1 MTSEFQMIAKTFQ
14 GLEEVLA
21 AELTELGA
29 NDIVVGNRMVSFTG
43 DKEMLYR
50 ANFCLRTAVR
60 VLKPI
65 SGFEATNADEV
76 YEAVR
81 AVEWADY
88 MAVDQTFAV
97 DAVVFSESFTH
108 SKFVAYRVKD
118 AIADYW
124 RERTGKRPNVTL
136 TNPDIRLN
144 IHIAEQECTL
154 SLDAS
159 GESLHLR
166 GYRMGSVEAPLNEVL
181 AAGLLKLAGWDGQ
194 QDLIDPMCGSGTILV
209 EAALMARNIYPG
221 VFRKGFGF
229 EKWAD
234 FDADLL
240 ERIYNDDSAER
251 PFEHTIYG
259 YDINHKAVEVTTAN
273 AKAAGVAG
281 CIKVEQRPLE
291 AFEAPSTNALF
302 ITNPPYGERITTDD
316 LLGLYRTLGTQLKQ
330 QMQGAEAWVLALHDE
345 CFAQIGLRPSVT
357 LPMLNGALEC
367 EFRKYQLFKGG
378 MREFRKEGGEIKTSE
393 DRRRNDTKK
402 PLRKRHDRP
411 EGERRWE
418 DRPRRDD
425 RFEDEIPEALRHHH
439 RYFMQQERRRK
450 FAEQRSDDQ
459 KPYFKRD
466 NDSSERP
473 RKEWRKR
480 DDDRQRPPFRKEGGF
495 KPYDRREGDSS
506 ERPRKPWQKRDD
518 DRQRPSFKRG
528 GNQRDFKRDGQ
539 SKPYGRR
546 DNGQKPYG
554 KRNDRRPRRND
565 NDND

>member
-1 MTSEFQMIAKTFQ
+1 MTQDFQMIAKTFQ

-21 AELTELGA
+21 TELAELGA
-29 NDIVVGNRMVSFTG
+29 NDIVPGNRMVSFTG

-81 AVEWADY
+81 AIEWSDY
-88 MAVDQTFAV
+88 MTVEQTFAV
-97 DAVVFSESFTH
+97 DAVVYSESFTH

-124 RERTGKRPNVTL
+124 RARTEKRPNVTL
-136 TNPDIRLN
+136 TNPDIRIN

-166 GYRMGSVEAPLNEVL
+166 GYRTGSVEAPLNEVL

-194 QDLIDPMCGSGTILV
+194 QDLIDPMCGSGTFLV
-209 EAALMARNIYPG
+209 EAALIAHNIYPG
-221 VFRKGFGF
+221 VFRQGFGF

-251 PFEHTIYG
+251 EFTHTIYG
-259 YDINHKAVEVTTAN
+259 YDVNRKAIEVTLAN
-273 AKAAGVAG
+273 AKAAGVASS
-281 CIKVEQRPLE
+281 IKAEVRPLE
-291 AFEAPSTNALF
+291 AFEAPSTDALF

-330 QMQGAEAWVLALHDE
+330 QMQGAEAWVLAYREE

-357 LPMLNGALEC
+357 LPILNGALEC

-378 MREFRKEGGEIKTSE
+378 MRDFRKEGGELKTTE
-393 DRRRNDTKK
+393 DYRRNATKK
-402 PLRKRHDRP
+402 PMRRREERP
-411 EGERRWE
+411 ERRFE
-418 DRPRRDD
+418 DRPRRDEHYD
-425 RFEDEIPEALRHHH
+425 DIPEALRHHH
-439 RYFMQQERRRK
+439 RYFLQQERRSRK
-450 FAEQRSDDQ
+450 FTEAPSEDRPRGERKPFVQRDGERRERRFDGER
-459 KPYFKRD
+459 KPY
-466 NDSSERP
+466 E
-473 RKEWRKR
+473 
-480 DDDRQRPPFRKEGGF
+480 
-495 KPYDRREGDSS
+495 
-506 ERPRKPWQKRDD
+506 RKP
-518 DRQRPSFKRG
+518 FA
-528 GNQRDFKRDGQ
+528 QRDGKGRGKRFDSPRDGQ
-539 SKPYGRR
+539 
-546 DNGQKPYG
+546 
-554 KRNDRRPRRND
+554 RNNWRQRNNDTPKGPRNND
-565 NDND
+565 